1 MHAGLLTP
9 AVPATESDLM
19 ITMLDGDLGAV
30 TAPEGISVTPRA
42 EVLCW
47 CGCIVC
53 FAPAPQT
60 VGEEGGDLG

>member
-9 AVPATESDLM
+9 AVPTTESDLM

-30 TAPEGISVTPRA
+30 TGPEGTAATPRA

-53 FAPAPQT
+53 FVPAPQAI
-60 VGEEGGDLG
+60 GEEGGDLG

>member
-9 AVPATESDLM
+9 AVPEADGSDLM

-30 TAPEGISVTPRA
+30 TDPTRTTVTPTA
-42 EVLCW
+42 EALCW

-53 FAPAPQT
+53 FAPPTSQIT
-60 VGEEGGDLG
+60 E

>member
-9 AVPATESDLM
+9 AVPAAESDLM

-30 TAPEGISVTPRA
+30 TNPEGITITPNA

-47 CGCIVC
+47 CGCFVC
-53 FAPAPQT
+53 FVPAPQADQD
-60 VGEEGGDLG
+60 GDLG